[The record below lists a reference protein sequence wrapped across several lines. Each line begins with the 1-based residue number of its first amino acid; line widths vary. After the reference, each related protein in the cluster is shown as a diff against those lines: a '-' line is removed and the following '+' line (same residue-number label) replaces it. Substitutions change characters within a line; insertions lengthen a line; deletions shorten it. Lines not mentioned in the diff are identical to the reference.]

1 VTTLEVEL
9 HLMKHFDFRQNL
21 IIPNVTYASRL
32 VKFETDLLILSKS
45 NYAHGIEIK
54 VSLSDF
60 KKDFKKDH
68 IDVLTHKN
76 KTYRKNGFKTFY
88 KPLRYFSYAFP
99 EKLLD
104 FAKDNVDERFGL
116 FSIRK
121 VVRDYGERVF
131 VDEVRKPKT
140 LFFNK
145 WTDEDRMKL
154 MHLGCMR
161 IYNLKRKE
169 LKK

>member
-1 VTTLEVEL
+1 MTTLEVEL

-60 KKDFKKDH
+60 KKDFEKKH
-68 IDVLTHKN
+68 IQYIDMDMER
-76 KTYRKNGFKTFY
+76 YF
-88 KPLRYFSYAFP
+88 KPLRFFSYAFP
-99 EKLLD
+99 ENLLD
-104 FAKDNVDERFGL
+104 FAKENVDERFGL

-145 WTDEDRMKL
+145 WTNENRMKL

-169 LKK
+169 LKNDS

>member
-1 VTTLEVEL
+1 MTTLEVEL
-9 HLMKHFDFRQNL
+9 HLMKHFDFRQN
-21 IIPNVTYASRL
+21 IIVPNVTYVSQI

-54 VSLSDF
+54 VSKSDF
-60 KKDFKKDH
+60 KNDFKKPH
-68 IDVLTHKN
+68 IATLDMER
-76 KTYRKNGFKTFY
+76 YFKS
-88 KPLRYFSYAFP
+88 LRYFSYAFP

-116 FSIRK
+116 FSISK
-121 VVRDYGERVF
+121 NETQYGECIS

-145 WTDEDRMKL
+145 WSNENIMKL

>member
-1 VTTLEVEL
+1 MTTLEVEL
-9 HLMKHFDFRQNL
+9 HLMKHFYFRQS
-21 IIPNVTYASRL
+21 IIVPNVTYVSQL

-54 VSLSDF
+54 VSKSDF
-60 KKDFKKDH
+60 KNDFKKPH
-68 IDVLTHKN
+68 IATLDMER
-76 KTYRKNGFKTFY
+76 YFKS
-88 KPLRYFSYAFP
+88 LRYFSYAFP

-104 FAKDNVDERFGL
+104 FAKENVDERFGL

-121 VVRDYGERVF
+121 VVKDYGEWVF

-169 LKK
+169 LIK